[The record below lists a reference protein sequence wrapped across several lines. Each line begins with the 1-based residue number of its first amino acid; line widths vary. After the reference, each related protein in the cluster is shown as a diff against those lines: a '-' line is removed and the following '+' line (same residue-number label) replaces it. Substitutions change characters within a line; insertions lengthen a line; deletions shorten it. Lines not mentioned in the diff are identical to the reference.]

1 MNSLT
6 VSVGAG
12 AADRLLRTD
21 TFYPGWGAEL
31 NAEPIPL
38 EHGASPFSTIDL
50 PASETASIV
59 TYTYRPTHSAAA
71 KYLAVLTVLLG
82 IVAFIWTEG
91 RNGVR
96 DRKG

>member
-21 TFYPGWGAEL
+21 TFYPGWRAKL
-31 NAEPIPL
+31 NAEPILL

-50 PASETASIV
+50 PASETASVV
-59 TYTYRPTHSAAA
+59 TYTYWPTHSAAA
-71 KYLAVLTVLLG
+71 KYLAVVTGLLG
-82 IVAFIWTEG
+82 IVAFIWTEE
-91 RNGVR
+91 RNGVHG
-96 DRKG
+96 RKG

>member
-12 AADRLLRTD
+12 VADRLLRTD
-21 TFYPGWGAEL
+21 TFYPGWRAEL
-31 NAEPIPL
+31 NAEPILL

-59 TYTYRPTHSAAA
+59 TYTYRPTHSGAV
-71 KYLAVLTVLLG
+71 KYLAVLTALLG
-82 IVAFIWTEG
+82 IVALIWTEE

-96 DRKG
+96 GRKG